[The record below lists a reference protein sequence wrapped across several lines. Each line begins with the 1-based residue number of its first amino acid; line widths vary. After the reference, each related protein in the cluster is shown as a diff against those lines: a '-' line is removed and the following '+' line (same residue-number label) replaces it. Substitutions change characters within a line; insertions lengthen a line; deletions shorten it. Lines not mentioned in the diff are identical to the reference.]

1 MAGTQL
7 DSGGDVTQ
15 RSAGVRALERFV
27 EARHVAVFGANEH
40 RHHTRMV
47 VDGARAV
54 GFPMES
60 LYLVNP
66 RFDTVLGLP
75 CHSDATGLDLSDG
88 VAVIVS
94 AANSVVPAIQQA
106 AAAGAR
112 AVVVLA
118 EGFAGRGEH
127 GEALEQ
133 TLRETARRLD
143 VVLLGPNTLGLT
155 APGFHVSLWTGDGIR
170 RPLRVGPVS
179 LLFQSSGMLN
189 VVLSVAAHWRLGTRL
204 ALSVGN
210 EGGVELVDAL
220 EFACLDEG
228 TRVVGVYCE
237 AIHDPRRVAAALA
250 ALAAAGKPVVMLS
263 SGRSDRSRRNALAH
277 AGRLASGGRSWEAL
291 CRKLGVILVSD
302 IDEFLE
308 TLFVAE
314 YGERYSHGGVGLVTV
329 SGGDV
334 GLLSDLAAE
343 VGLELPVPT
352 EELRGR
358 IAEELGAPDT
368 IGNPLDCGGFT
379 RGTILRST
387 ELLCGDDAI
396 GIVAFRCMQ
405 PPAPTEAATALY
417 TELVEIAR
425 RHGRLPILLSRT
437 IEPLDAS
444 WFELGARLGVPLLMS
459 YRPALLAIRN
469 FLAWSARRRHLVAQ
483 PPELGAL
490 PTTVAAPPD
499 GKLLDLADAWPVV
512 SGLGL
517 SQVASRLCA
526 SEDDAVAAAS
536 RIGYPVA
543 VKGMSAAMAHKSRAG
558 AVVLDV
564 RTADAVREA
573 CQRITRSMLAV
584 GTASEGFEIQQMLTS
599 GPQLVLGMS
608 VDPVCGRVVVAGR
621 GGVDVE
627 YGATPLIL
635 VPPLGRREVEDAV
648 AALVGSGLLAGVP
661 AAEEP
666 AYRASLTELLAGFS
680 RRVLDVPEGIT
691 QIDINP
697 LILDGSAAIAVDAV
711 VVRTP

>member
-1 MAGTQL
+1 MADTEL
-7 DSGGDVTQ
+7 NSERDVTQ
-15 RSAGVRALERFV
+15 RSAGIRALKRFV

-40 RHHTRMV
+40 HHHTRMV
-47 VDGARAV
+47 VEGARAV
-54 GFPMES
+54 GFSMES

-75 CHSDATGLDLSDG
+75 CHPDATGLDLSDG

-106 AAAGAR
+106 AAAGVR
-112 AVVVLA
+112 AAVVLA

-127 GEALEQ
+127 GEALEH
-133 TLRETARRLD
+133 TLRDTARRLD

-155 APGFHVSLWTGDGIR
+155 APGFSLSVWTGDGIR
-170 RPLRVGPVS
+170 RPLRVGAVS

-189 VVLSVAAHWRLGTRL
+189 VVLSVAAHWRLGVRM

-220 EFACLDEG
+220 EFACQDDG

-250 ALAAAGKPVVMLS
+250 GLAAAGKPVVMLS

-291 CRKLGVILVSD
+291 CRKVGVILVSD

-314 YGERYSHGGVGLVTV
+314 YGEQYSHGGVGLVTV

-334 GLLSDLAAE
+334 GLLSDLGDE
-343 VGLELPVPT
+343 VELELPVPS
-352 EELRGR
+352 EELRGK

-405 PPAPTEAATALY
+405 PPAPSEAATALY
-417 TELVEIAR
+417 TELAEIAR
-425 RHGRLPILLSRT
+425 RHGKLPVLLSRM

-444 WFELGARLGVPLLMS
+444 WFELAARLGVPLLMS

-469 FLAWSARRRHLVAQ
+469 FLAWSIRRRHLVAE
-483 PPELGAL
+483 PPEVGAL
-490 PTTVAAPPD
+490 PVAVVAPPE

-512 SGLGL
+512 SSLGL
-517 SQVASRLCA
+517 SCVASRLCA
-526 SEDDAVAAAS
+526 SDDDAVAAAS
-536 RIGYPVA
+536 LIGYPVA
-543 VKGMSAAMAHKSRAG
+543 VKGVSATVAHKSRAG
-558 AVVLDV
+558 AVFLDV
-564 RTADAVREA
+564 KTADAVREA
-573 CQRITRSMLAV
+573 CQRITRSMLAA
-584 GTASEGFEIQQMLTS
+584 GTANEGFEIQQMLPS
-599 GPQLVLGMS
+599 GPQLILAMS
-608 VDPVCGRVVVAGR
+608 VDPVCGRVVLAGR

-627 YGATPLIL
+627 YGAPPLIL
-635 VPPLGRREVEDAV
+635 VPPLGRRDAEDAV
-648 AALVGSGLLAGVP
+648 RELVSGGLLAGVP
-661 AAEEP
+661 EAEEP
-666 AYRASLTELLAGFS
+666 AYRESLTEVLAGFS
-680 RRVLDVPEGIT
+680 RRVLDVPAEVT

-697 LILDGSAAIAVDAV
+697 LILDGRTAIAVDVV